1 MFVGLADFD
10 GIQGY
15 EGARTRSALHCDSD
29 VGRGVYTA
37 SEGILLGLADIV
49 CYLDSSTMVTGIPVE
64 VQV

>member
-15 EGARTRSALHCDSD
+15 EGARSALHCDK
-29 VGRGVYTA
+29 GRGVYTA

-49 CYLDSSTMVTGIPVE
+49 CYLDSSTMVAGIPVE
-64 VQV
+64 VQI